1 MATPSATPVSDSNP
15 LVRALGVMDLTW
27 LYLVAVV
34 NLNVV
39 PVIAAGGARV
49 VWLLVAAILLFF
61 LPQGI
66 GVIEMAEHLPGE
78 GGLYLW
84 TKDSYGDF
92 HGFLC
97 GWCYW
102 MTNMFFVPSLLF
114 YVTGVTSYILSGSTA
129 AALNDSRIFF
139 FLLPVSLLWITIFA
153 NVRGL
158 GVGKWVNNIG
168 GIGALVIGAALMLM
182 AAIAAFGHRGQLHVR
197 DLASGDW
204 SALPFASFG
213 VISLAL
219 VGMELGPIMGDEV
232 RDPRRTIPRSVALG
246 GALCA
251 IMYAGC
257 VVALLAAVPGKQMA
271 VVQGLL
277 QAIDGMSGSFGIAWI
292 LLPLAILMAA
302 SIAGSTS
309 AWVSG
314 SARILFVCGLDRYM
328 PKALGKVHPRH
339 HSPHIA
345 LIMFGFLATAI
356 IAMSFIGASVQEAY
370 LTLLDLAVAL
380 QMISYIYLF
389 LSLLK
394 RAFSR
399 GIPTRYFRRS
409 VLQLAGLAGLA
420 TATLGFAMAFVPSRQ
435 ISSIG
440 SFELKMFLTLG
451 FILALAS
458 GLFLYY
464 SRLRPGGNGSGIAAP
479 SARGSDAA

>member
-1 MATPSATPVSDSNP
+1 MATPSSSTASSTTS
-15 LVRALGVMDLTW
+15 LVRALGVSDLTW

-39 PVIAAGGARV
+39 PVVAVAGFQV
-49 VWLLVAAILLFF
+49 MWLWVAAILLFF
-61 LPQGI
+61 VPQGVA
-66 GVIEMAEHLPGE
+66 VIELAEHMPGE

-84 TKDSYGDF
+84 TKESYGDF

-114 YVTGVTSYILSGSTA
+114 YVTGVTTYIVGGSTA
-129 AALNDSRIFF
+129 AKLNDSRFFF
-139 FLLPVSLLWITIFA
+139 FLLTVSMLWITVFA

-168 GIGALVIGAALMLM
+168 GVGALTIGGALIVMG
-182 AAIAAFGHRGQLHVR
+182 AVVAGEHRGFAHWK
-197 DLASGDW
+197 DLAPGSLGT
-204 SALPFASFG
+204 LPLSSFG
-213 VISLAL
+213 VVCLAL

-232 RDPRRTIPRSVALG
+232 RDPRRTIPHSVAWGGTLSALMYLG
-246 GALCA
+246 CTL
-251 IMYAGC
+251 
-257 VVALLAAVPGKQMA
+257 ALLTAVPQSQMA

-277 QAIDGMSGSFGIAWI
+277 QAIDKMSASFGLGWI
-292 LLPLAILMAA
+292 LLPLAVLMAA

-314 SARILFVCGLDRYM
+314 SARILFVCGLDRYL

-339 HSPHIA
+339 HSPHVA
-345 LIMFGFLATAI
+345 LIMFGILASSI

-394 RAFSR
+394 RAFAKSS
-399 GIPTRYFRRS
+399 PRYFRRP
-409 VLQLAGLAGLA
+409 VLQLASIAGVSM
-420 TATLGFAMAFVPSRQ
+420 ATLGFSMAFVPSRQ

-451 FILALAS
+451 CILALAS
-458 GLFLYY
+458 GLFFYY
-464 SRLRPGGNGSGIAAP
+464 SRLRPERAP
-479 SARGSDAA
+479 SND

>member
-1 MATPSATPVSDSNP
+1 MATPSASPASASNA
-15 LVRALGVMDLTW
+15 LVRALGVSDLTW

-39 PVIAAGGARV
+39 PVIAVGGAQV
-49 VWLLVAAILLFF
+49 MWLLLAAIVLFF

-66 GVIEMAEHLPGE
+66 GVIELAEHLPGE

-84 TKDSYGDF
+84 TKESYGDF
-92 HGFLC
+92 HGFIC

-114 YVTGVTSYILSGSTA
+114 YVTGVTSYIVGGSA
-129 AALNDSRIFF
+129 AAKLNDSRIFF

-168 GIGALVIGAALMLM
+168 GIGGLVIGGALMIM
-182 AAIAAFGHRGQLHVR
+182 SAIVFTGHRGLLHAS
-197 DLASGDW
+197 DLMPGSLG
-204 SALPFASFG
+204 ALPLSTFG

-232 RDPRRTIPRSVALG
+232 RDPRRTIPRSVAFG

-251 IMYAGC
+251 LMYAGC
-257 VVALLAAVPGKQMA
+257 TLALLIAVPQSQMA

-277 QAIDGMSGSFGIAWI
+277 QAIDTMSASFGLGWI
-292 LLPLAILMAA
+292 LLPLAVLMAA

-314 SARILFVCGLDRYM
+314 SARILFVCGLDRYL

-339 HSPHIA
+339 HSPHVA
-345 LIMFGFLATAI
+345 LIMFGFLATSI

-370 LTLLDLAVAL
+370 LTMLDLAVAL

-394 RAFSR
+394 RAFSKSST
-399 GIPTRYFRRS
+399 PRYFRRPL
-409 VLQLAGLAGLA
+409 LQLASVSGLVM
-420 TATLGFAMAFVPSRQ
+420 ATLGFSMAFVPSRQ

-458 GLFLYY
+458 GLFVYY
-464 SRLRPGGNGSGIAAP
+464 SKLRPAKP
-479 SARGSDAA
+479 SDADPLTVAIP

>member
-1 MATPSATPVSDSNP
+1 MATSSAPATNS
-15 LVRALGVMDLTW
+15 LVRALGVSDLTW

-39 PVIAAGGARV
+39 PVIASGGSKV
-49 VWLLVAAILLFF
+49 LWLVAATILLFF

-66 GVIEMAEHLPGE
+66 SVIELAEHMPGE

-84 TKDSYGDF
+84 TKESYGDF

-114 YVTGVTSYILSGSTA
+114 AVAGVTSYIVGGNA
-129 AALNDSRIFF
+129 AAKINDSRALF
-139 FLLPVSLLWITIFA
+139 FLLPVSLLWITVFA

-168 GIGALVIGAALMLM
+168 GIGALVIGGALMIM
-182 AAIAAFGHRGQLHVR
+182 AAIVVVEHRGVLHWK
-197 DLASGDW
+197 DLA
-204 SALPFASFG
+204 PASPDAMPLSTFG
-213 VISLAL
+213 VICLAM

-232 RDPRRTIPRSVALG
+232 RDPRRTIPRSVFVG
-246 GALCA
+246 GTLCA
-251 IMYAGC
+251 FMYFGC
-257 VVALLAAVPGKQMA
+257 VAALLTAVPHSQMA

-277 QAIDGMSGSFGIAWI
+277 QAIDTMSVSFGLGWI
-292 LLPLAILMAA
+292 LLPLAVLMAA

-314 SARILFVCGLDRYM
+314 SARILFVCGLDRYL
-328 PKALGKVHPRH
+328 PKALGKIHPRH
-339 HSPHIA
+339 HSPYVA

-370 LTLLDLAVAL
+370 LTMLDLAVAL
-380 QMISYIYLF
+380 QMISYMYLF

-394 RAFSR
+394 RAFSKSSE
-399 GIPTRYFRRS
+399 PRYFRRP
-409 VLQLAGLAGLA
+409 VLQLASVSGLTMAV
-420 TATLGFAMAFVPSRQ
+420 LGFSTAFVPSRQ

-440 SFELKMFLTLG
+440 WFELKMVLTLG

-464 SRLRPGGNGSGIAAP
+464 SRLRPLKA
-479 SARGSDAA
+479 